1 MTGKLVELILTLRKL
16 QNTDVAESA
25 TAAIELVKT
34 IAADVDKLEQQNTD
48 YRHRLAMIQRAVEIN
63 ERGIVM

>member
-34 IAADVDKLEQQNTD
+34 IAADVDKLEQQNAD
-48 YRHRLAMIQRAVEIN
+48 YRHRLATVQRAVEI
-63 ERGIVM
+63 